1 MYLENPRAIILKRIC
16 QTRVNFTTYEFWVTR
31 DNHLMKNLLGG
42 GLVDLPLA
50 HPRYDLHVVQWRV
63 KILQEIQTKYTFF
76 SLWLF
81 INVFTISTMPIA
93 YIGTTS
99 CPENSLSNKHIGGMF
114 TSTFQLHL
122 QPRFTQQLTEQKYS
136 FTVATEA

>member
-1 MYLENPRAIILKRIC
+1 
-16 QTRVNFTTYEFWVTR
+16 
-31 DNHLMKNLLGG
+31 
-42 GLVDLPLA
+42 
-50 HPRYDLHVVQWRV
+50 
-63 KILQEIQTKYTFF
+63 
-76 SLWLF
+76 
-81 INVFTISTMPIA
+81 MPIA

-136 FTVATEA
+136 FTVATEAWSAAWKLKIISGETPKKNCSIEILVRKESLEFQHNRGKCAGKWNNESSMNNN